1 MMEEDEPNLTSP
13 MEETFQKIKTGSNRV
28 KLMKATLFDD
38 DDMEVA
44 EQPLSAPPPNVD
56 ITKLNKSRP
65 VILEARPTILGK
77 IKSIYRGYNQKSS
90 RRKKISF
97 VFSLIIILQTSVCM
111 H

>member
-44 EQPLSAPPPNVD
+44 EQPMSAPPPNVD

-77 IKSIYRGYNQKSS
+77 V
-90 RRKKISF
+90 KKILKGS
-97 VFSLIIILQTSVCM
+97 
-111 H
+111 

>member
-1 MMEEDEPNLTSP
+1 MMEADEPNLTSP

-44 EQPLSAPPPNVD
+44 EQPMSAPPPNVD

-65 VILEARPTILGK
+65 VILEARPTILGN
-77 IKSIYRGYNQKSS
+77 SYNLSYFS
-90 RRKKISF
+90 GISLKHWKQ
-97 VFSLIIILQTSVCM
+97 VS
-111 H
+111 

>member
-1 MMEEDEPNLTSP
+1 MMEEDESNLTSP

-44 EQPLSAPPPNVD
+44 EQPMSPPPPNVD

-65 VILEARPTILGK
+65 VILEARPTILGNNLK
-77 IKSIYRGYNQKSS
+77 
-90 RRKKISF
+90 
-97 VFSLIIILQTSVCM
+97 TSKVCLRD
-111 H
+111 